1 MNPSKPFATVP
12 PRTLSVTGMHC
23 VACQGRV
30 KQALEE
36 LDGIE
41 HVDVDLD
48 AGHAIVH
55 FASGPVNC
63 EVLVEAVRR
72 AGYQA
77 EPEPRGSAAGRVCE
91 LSVTGMSCAACA
103 AKVQQALKQVDGVD
117 WVEVDLEAGRV
128 RVRTTSVV
136 EKERLVQAVTGAGY
150 AAKVVEGA
158 EEREARRRPMPSR
171 DTRWRNLALFGGMFT
186 LPLVILH
193 HLGLAGWLG
202 LGNAMDWV
210 SFGLATP
217 VQLVV
222 GWHFYH
228 GAWKGA
234 KAGRF
239 DMDALVSLGSTTAY
253 LYSVVGLL
261 AGLHPLYF
269 EAAAEILTIIAIG
282 HWLEA
287 RASRKAGAAIEGLV
301 QLAPQ
306 SAVKLD
312 ARGEETEVPVS
323 SLHCGDRVLVRP
335 GGCIPTDGEVVAGE
349 SAVDESL
356 VTGESLPVPKTP
368 GEKVIGGTLN
378 TSGRLEVR
386 ITHTGRDTVLARVIE
401 TVRRAQSSRA
411 NVQRI
416 ADKISNVFVPVVVSV
431 ALGTLVAW
439 GVGTGEWGRAM
450 INMAAV
456 LIIACPCAL
465 GLAAPTA
472 MMVGTGVGARHGILI
487 RDAAALEQSGGIT
500 DVLLDKTGTLTAG
513 RLAVTDVEAANRGD
527 RSELLLLA
535 AAVEAGSEHP
545 IGKAICEHARSQGVE
560 IRTVESFEAQSGRG
574 VRGRVDGREV
584 IVGTPA
590 FATESGLDTVV
601 VRDAITAWEGQG
613 RTAVIVAA
621 DGVCTG
627 AIALADT
634 VLPDAREAVQALHDR
649 GLTVHMV
656 TGDNEH
662 TARRVAREVG
672 IRELDVHARVLPEQ
686 KSDLVSRLQQQGKA
700 VMMVGDGVNDA
711 PALAQADLGVAVRGG
726 TDIAAESADIVL
738 MRAGV
743 GALVDAL
750 ALSRAT
756 LGKIKQN
763 FFFAFFYNIIAIPI
777 AAAGLLQP
785 WMAAAAMGLSDI
797 CVIGNALLLY
807 RWRSR
812 DV

>member
-1 MNPSKPFATVP
+1 
-12 PRTLSVTGMHC
+12 MHC
-23 VACQGRV
+23 LACQGRV

-36 LDGIE
+36 LDGVE
-41 HVDVDLD
+41 HAEVDLD
-48 AGHAIVH
+48 AGRAVVH
-55 FASGPVNC
+55 FAGGPVDE
-63 EVLVEAVRR
+63 EVLVEAVKRV
-72 AGYQA
+72 GYQA
-77 EPEPRGSAAGRVCE
+77 EPEPRGSAAGQVCE

-103 AKVQQALKQVDGVD
+103 TKVQQALEQVQGVD
-117 WVEVDLEAGRV
+117 WVEVDLEAGQV
-128 RVRTTSVV
+128 RVRTTSHV
-136 EKERLVQAVTGAGY
+136 ENEWLVQAVNGAGY
-150 AAKVVEGA
+150 AARPA
-158 EEREARRRPMPSR
+158 EAADEQETRRRRAPSR
-171 DTRWRNLALFGGMFT
+171 DTGWRNLALFGSVFT
-186 LPLVILH
+186 VPLVVLH

-202 LGNAMDWV
+202 LSHAMDWV

-222 GWHFYH
+222 GWHFYR
-228 GAWKGA
+228 GAWRGA
-234 KAGRF
+234 RAGRF

-253 LYSVVGLL
+253 VYSLVGLL
-261 AGLHPLYF
+261 LGLDPLYF

-287 RASRKAGAAIEGLV
+287 RATRKAGAAIEGLV

-306 SAVKLD
+306 SAVQLGNEGAK
-312 ARGEETEVPVS
+312 TEVPVS

-335 GGCIPTDGEVVAGE
+335 GGRIPTDGEVAAGE

-368 GEKVIGGTLN
+368 GDKVIGGTLN

-386 ITHTGRDTVLARVIE
+386 VTHTGHDTVLARVIE

-411 NVQRI
+411 NIQRI
-416 ADKISNVFVPVVVSV
+416 ADKISNVFVPVVVLV
-431 ALGTLVAW
+431 ALGTLTAW
-439 GVGTGEWGRAM
+439 GVGTGEWGRAL

-513 RLAVTDVEAANRGD
+513 RLAVTDVEVAGSGD
-527 RSELLLLA
+527 RNEVLVLA

-545 IGKAICEHARSQGVE
+545 IGKAICQHARRQGVE
-560 IRTVESFEAQSGRG
+560 IPTVGAFEAQSGRG
-574 VRGRVDGREV
+574 VRGHVDGRQV
-584 IVGTPA
+584 IVAAPA
-590 FATESGLDTVV
+590 FATQGGLDTVA
-601 VRDAITAWEGQG
+601 VRDAITAWEDQG

-621 DGVCTG
+621 DGVCMG

-634 VLPDAREAVQALHDR
+634 VLPDARQAVRALHDR

-672 IRELDVHARVLPEQ
+672 IREPDVHARVLPEQ
-686 KSDLVSRLQQQGKA
+686 KFDLVSRLQQQGKV

-726 TDIAAESADIVL
+726 TDIAAESADLVL

-743 GALVDAL
+743 GALVDAV

-763 FFFAFFYNIIAIPI
+763 FFFAFFYNVVAIPI

-807 RWRSR
+807 RWKSR